1 VYSVQILISF
11 SQTDNIKLLERAADY
26 MPKFF
31 TEKITDNVA
40 VITGEDAEHI
50 ARVLRMRV
58 GEPLTVCDLKGTDY
72 ESEIT
77 SVSLTEVILKITN
90 SRPSVAEPTV
100 RVTLFQGLPK
110 ADKMELIVQK
120 CVELGVTAIV
130 PVITTRCVSRPDEA
144 ALNRKVERWG
154 KIAQEAAKQSGRG
167 ILPKVKAAI
176 SFEIAVE
183 QLAKIKTSIMFY
195 EKSTVSLKEILSVT
209 LSEIGILIGPEGGFE
224 KEEAEYAQRLGIQL
238 SSLGPRILR
247 TETAPI
253 CALSAI
259 MFATGNL

>member
-1 VYSVQILISF
+1 
-11 SQTDNIKLLERAADY
+11 

-40 VITGEDAEHI
+40 MITGEDAAHI

-72 ESEIT
+72 ECEIT
-77 SVSLTEVILKITN
+77 FVNIAEVTLNIIS

-120 CVELGVTAIV
+120 CVELGVNAIV

-176 SFEIAVE
+176 SFETAVE
-183 QLAKIKTSIMFY
+183 QLSKSINPIMFY
-195 EKSTVSLKEILSVT
+195 ENSTVSLKEILTRTS
-209 LSEIGILIGPEGGFE
+209 SEIGILIGPEGGFT
-224 KEEAEYAQRLGIQL
+224 KEEAEYAQRLGIQI

-247 TETAPI
+247 TETAPL